1 VTSTDFRARG
11 HAFIDALADFLDEDG
26 PVFPLRDP
34 EAALARYTL
43 AREEPAALLA
53 RVLRDSIK
61 LHSPRY
67 VGHQVTPP
75 APSAALWDLASGLL
89 NNGMGVFE
97 MGAAGVAIEQAVIRW
112 MARKLGLP
120 DGADGIFT
128 HGGSMGNLTALLA
141 MREAKCRSWDAGSR
155 ELPAVL
161 VAETAHYSIK
171 RAVQIMG
178 WGAGGAIPVPV
189 DARFRLRPDVLS
201 MAHDRRV
208 IGVVASAASTGT
220 GAYDP
225 IPPIADF
232 CARHDLWLHVDGA
245 HGASAAVS
253 TRYRHLVDGIGRA
266 DSVVWDAHKM
276 LNVPA
281 LATAVLYRDT
291 ASSLLPF
298 REEAAYLFHG
308 DARWDLGHRT
318 LECTKR
324 MISLALYA
332 TLAERGEEALDAY
345 VTDKYDQA
353 RRFAARLRDA
363 GFEVIEPDA
372 NIVCFRPRSG
382 DVPRLRE
389 KLLDR
394 FYVVQTTIAGAPW
407 LRATIINP
415 ATTDDD
421 LAELITACS
430 GAR

>member
-1 VTSTDFRARG
+1 VTVGSDLRARG
-11 HAFIDALADFLDEDG
+11 HAFVDAIADFLDEDG

-34 EAALARYTL
+34 AEALARYTL
-43 AREEPAALLA
+43 APEEPAALLR
-53 RVLRDSIK
+53 RVLGDSIK

-75 APSAALWDLASGLL
+75 HPEAALWDLVASIL

-112 MARKLGLP
+112 MAAKLGLP

-141 MREAKCRSWDAGSR
+141 MREAKCASWDAGSN

-161 VAETAHYSIK
+161 VAESAHYSIK
-171 RAVQIMG
+171 RSVQIMG

-189 DARFRLRPDVLS
+189 DARFRLRPDALS
-201 MAHDRRV
+201 LPEGRRV

-253 TRYRHLVDGIGRA
+253 AKYRHLVDGIGRA

-291 ASSLLPF
+291 RSSLLPF

-308 DARWDLGHRT
+308 DQRWDLGHRT
-318 LECTKR
+318 IECTKR

-332 TLAERGEEALDAY
+332 TLASPARGEAWLDAY
-345 VTDKYDQA
+345 VTEKYDQA
-353 RRFAARLRDA
+353 RRFAARARAA
-363 GFEVIEPDA
+363 GLEVIEPDA
-372 NIVCFRPRSG
+372 NIVCFRPSG
-382 DVPRLRE
+382 KDVPALRT

-394 FYVVQTTIAGAPW
+394 FYVVQTTIGAPW
-407 LRATIINP
+407 LRVTIINP
-415 ATTDDD
+415 ATTDAD
-421 LAELITACS
+421 LDELIRACS
-430 GAR
+430 